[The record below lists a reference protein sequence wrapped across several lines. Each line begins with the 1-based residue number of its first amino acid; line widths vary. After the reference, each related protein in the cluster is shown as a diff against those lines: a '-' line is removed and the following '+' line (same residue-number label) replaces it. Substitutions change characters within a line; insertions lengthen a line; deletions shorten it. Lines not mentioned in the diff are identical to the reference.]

1 MKLKTAFC
9 VLIILAFMGAGSGAF
24 ADAAAASDGAM
35 SLASARELALS
46 RSKALKQALLAVD
59 ASLLEEKGSRYG
71 TLPDASVAVK
81 GAFDYAGAASLSLA
95 DSAAVSATVSVSQTI
110 YDGGENAIL
119 LAIDR
124 LATKSAR
131 QQARAAYFDALLS
144 IDQAYYGVLEAKAAL
159 AAAESDLAA
168 SRAHQDITQAKFDSG
183 MVIMASL
190 MEAQAETASKE
201 TALSQARKSLA
212 VAKSS
217 LKSLTGTDAQPAAID
232 QATYQAAMD
241 RLMGLGEAEMA
252 SLVAALRASASANN
266 PDLAAAS
273 IAVET
278 AAKEI
283 EQAKVGYAPTLAA
296 TWSHTATYSA
306 ASGLDPASSGA
317 LTVALSI
324 PLDFLVTRNAVETKS
339 VGAAKAAL
347 ASQAAADSLE
357 LEIESGIYGLV
368 SSASSVSSSS
378 KALDYAEINYDAKLE
393 LFKLSKA
400 SSSDLSDAQLLVSNS
415 RSALISARYTFLKGL
430 SALRC
435 LVGME
440 AEDLYLGLLR

>member
-1 MKLKTAFC
+1 MKLKTTLW
-9 VLIILAFMGAGSGAF
+9 VLILVAFMGAGSGAF
-24 ADAAAASDGAM
+24 AEAAGTSDGSLRLAAARD
-35 SLASARELALS
+35 LALS
-46 RSKALKQALLAVD
+46 RSKSLKQAMLAVD
-59 ASLLEEKGSRYG
+59 ASLLEEKGAGYAA
-71 TLPDASVAVK
+71 LPSASVAVK

-95 DSAAVSATVSVSQTI
+95 DAAAVSAAVSVSQTI
-110 YDGGENAIL
+110 YDGGANGIL
-119 LAIDR
+119 LAIDK

-131 QQARAAYFDALLS
+131 QEARAAYFAAILTV
-144 IDQAYYGVLEAKAAL
+144 DQAYYGVLEAKAAME
-159 AAAESDLAA
+159 AALSDLAA

-183 MVIMASL
+183 MVIKASL

-201 TALSQARKSLA
+201 TALSQARKTLA

-217 LKSLTGTDAQPAAID
+217 LKSITGTDAQPAAID
-232 QATYQAAMD
+232 QATYQRMLD
-241 RLMGLGEAEMA
+241 RLMGLGEAETA
-252 SLVAALRASASANN
+252 ALVAALRSSAAVNN
-266 PDLAAAS
+266 PDIAAAS

-296 TWSHTATYSA
+296 TWSHAASYSA
-306 ASGLDPASSGA
+306 AAGLDLASGGS

-324 PLDFLVTRNAVETKS
+324 PLDYLSTRNAVESKS
-339 VGAAKAAL
+339 VGTAKAGL
-347 ASQAAADSLE
+347 ASQAAAESLE
-357 LEIESGIYGLV
+357 LDIESDLYGLV
-368 SSASSVSSSS
+368 SSASSVASSA
-378 KALDYAEINYDAKLE
+378 KALDCAESNYDAKLE

-400 SSSDLSDAQLLVSNS
+400 SSSDLSDAQLLVSSS

-440 AEDLYLGLLR
+440 AEDLYLNMLR

>member
-1 MKLKTAFC
+1 
-9 VLIILAFMGAGSGAF
+9 MGAGSGAF
-24 ADAAAASDGAM
+24 AEAAGTSDGSLRLAAARD
-35 SLASARELALS
+35 LALS
-46 RSKALKQALLAVD
+46 RSKSLKQAMLAVD
-59 ASLLEEKGSRYG
+59 ASLLEEKGAGYAA
-71 TLPDASVAVK
+71 LPSASVAVK

-95 DSAAVSATVSVSQTI
+95 DAAAVSAAVSVSQTI
-110 YDGGENAIL
+110 YDGGANGIL
-119 LAIDR
+119 LAIDK

-131 QQARAAYFDALLS
+131 QEARAAYFAAILTV
-144 IDQAYYGVLEAKAAL
+144 DQAYYGVLEAKAAME
-159 AAAESDLAA
+159 AALSDLAA

-183 MVIMASL
+183 MVIKASL

-201 TALSQARKSLA
+201 TALSQARKTLA

-217 LKSLTGTDAQPAAID
+217 LKSITGTDAQPAAID
-232 QATYQAAMD
+232 QATYQRMLD
-241 RLMGLGEAEMA
+241 RLMGLGEAETA
-252 SLVAALRASASANN
+252 ALVAALRSSAAVNN
-266 PDLAAAS
+266 PDIAAAS

-296 TWSHTATYSA
+296 TWSHAASYSA
-306 ASGLDPASSGA
+306 AAGLDLASGGS

-324 PLDFLVTRNAVETKS
+324 PLDYLSTRNAVESKS
-339 VGAAKAAL
+339 VGTAKAGL
-347 ASQAAADSLE
+347 ASQAAAESLE
-357 LEIESGIYGLV
+357 LDIESDLYGLV
-368 SSASSVSSSS
+368 SSASSVASSA
-378 KALDYAEINYDAKLE
+378 KALDCAESNYDAKLE

-400 SSSDLSDAQLLVSNS
+400 SSSDLSDAQLLVSSS

-440 AEDLYLGLLR
+440 AEDLYLNMLR

>member
-1 MKLKTAFC
+1 
-9 VLIILAFMGAGSGAF
+9 MGAGSGAF
-24 ADAAAASDGAM
+24 AEAAGTSDGSLSLAAARD
-35 SLASARELALS
+35 LALS
-46 RSKALKQALLAVD
+46 RSKSLKQAMLAVD
-59 ASLLEEKGSRYG
+59 ASLLEEKGAGYAA
-71 TLPDASVAVK
+71 LPSASVAVK

-95 DSAAVSATVSVSQTI
+95 DAAAVSAAVSVSQTI
-110 YDGGENAIL
+110 YDGGANAIL
-119 LAIDR
+119 LAIDK

-131 QQARAAYFDALLS
+131 QEARAAYFAALLS
-144 IDQAYYGVLEAKAAL
+144 VDQAYYGVLEANAAMEAAL
-159 AAAESDLAA
+159 SDLAA

-183 MVIMASL
+183 MVIKASL

-217 LKSLTGTDAQPAAID
+217 LKSITGTDAQPAAID
-232 QATYQAAMD
+232 QASYQRMLD
-241 RLMGLGEAEMA
+241 RLMGLGETETAA
-252 SLVAALRASASANN
+252 LVAALRSSAAVNN
-266 PDLAAAS
+266 PDVAAAS

-296 TWSHTATYSA
+296 TWSHAASYSA
-306 ASGLDPASSGA
+306 AAGLDLASGGS

-324 PLDFLVTRNAVETKS
+324 PLDYLSTRNAVEAKS
-339 VGAAKAAL
+339 VGAAKAGL
-347 ASQAAADSLE
+347 ASQAAAESLE
-357 LEIESGIYGLV
+357 LDIESDLYGLV
-368 SSASSVSSSS
+368 SSASSVASSA
-378 KALDYAEINYDAKLE
+378 KALDCAESNYDAKLE

-400 SSSDLSDAQLLVSNS
+400 SSSDLSDAQLLVSSS

-430 SALRC
+430 STLRC

-440 AEDLYLGLLR
+440 AEDLYLNMLR

>member
-1 MKLKTAFC
+1 
-9 VLIILAFMGAGSGAF
+9 MGAGSGAF
-24 ADAAAASDGAM
+24 AEAAGTSDGSLRLAAARD
-35 SLASARELALS
+35 LALS
-46 RSKALKQALLAVD
+46 RSKSLKQAMLAVD
-59 ASLLEEKGSRYG
+59 ASLLEEKGAGYAA
-71 TLPDASVAVK
+71 LPSASVAVK

-95 DSAAVSATVSVSQTI
+95 DAAAVSAAVSVSQTI
-110 YDGGENAIL
+110 YDGGANGIL
-119 LAIDR
+119 LAIDK

-131 QQARAAYFDALLS
+131 QEARAAYFAAILTV
-144 IDQAYYGVLEAKAAL
+144 DQAYYGVLEAKAAME
-159 AAAESDLAA
+159 AALSDLAA

-183 MVIMASL
+183 MVIKASL

-201 TALSQARKSLA
+201 TALSQARKTLA

-217 LKSLTGTDAQPAAID
+217 LKSITGTDAQPAAID
-232 QATYQAAMD
+232 QATYQRMLD
-241 RLMGLGEAEMA
+241 RLMGLGEAETA
-252 SLVAALRASASANN
+252 ALVAALRSSAAVNN
-266 PDLAAAS
+266 PDIAAAS

-296 TWSHTATYSA
+296 TWSHAASYSA
-306 ASGLDPASSGA
+306 AAGLDLASGGS

-324 PLDFLVTRNAVETKS
+324 PLDYLSTRNAVESKS
-339 VGAAKAAL
+339 VGTAKAGL
-347 ASQAAADSLE
+347 ASQAAAESLE
-357 LEIESGIYGLV
+357 LDIESDLYGLV
-368 SSASSVSSSS
+368 SSASSVASSA
-378 KALDYAEINYDAKLE
+378 KALDCAESNYAAKLE

-400 SSSDLSDAQLLVSNS
+400 SSSDLSDAQLLVSSS

-440 AEDLYLGLLR
+440 AEDLYLNLLR

>member
-1 MKLKTAFC
+1 MKLKTTLC
-9 VLIILAFMGAGSGAF
+9 VLILVAFMGAGSGAF
-24 ADAAAASDGAM
+24 AEAAGTSDGSLSLAAARD
-35 SLASARELALS
+35 LALS
-46 RSKALKQALLAVD
+46 RSKSLKQAMLAVD
-59 ASLLEEKGSRYG
+59 ASLLEEKGAGYAA
-71 TLPDASVAVK
+71 LPSASVAVK

-95 DSAAVSATVSVSQTI
+95 DAAAVSAAVSVSQTI
-110 YDGGENAIL
+110 YDGGANAIL
-119 LAIDR
+119 LAIDK

-131 QQARAAYFDALLS
+131 QEARAAYFAAILS
-144 IDQAYYGVLEAKAAL
+144 VDQAYYGVLEANAAMEAAL
-159 AAAESDLAA
+159 SDLAA

-183 MVIMASL
+183 MVIKASL

-217 LKSLTGTDAQPAAID
+217 LKSITGTDAQPAAID
-232 QATYQAAMD
+232 QASYQRMLD
-241 RLMGLGEAEMA
+241 RLMGPGETETAA
-252 SLVAALRASASANN
+252 LVAALRSSAAVNN
-266 PDLAAAS
+266 PDVAAAS

-296 TWSHTATYSA
+296 TWSHAASYSA
-306 ASGLDPASSGA
+306 AAGLDLASGGA

-324 PLDFLVTRNAVETKS
+324 PLDYLATRNAVEAKS
-339 VGAAKAAL
+339 VGAAQAGL
-347 ASQAAADSLE
+347 ASQAAAESLE
-357 LEIESGIYGLV
+357 LDIESDLYGLV
-368 SSASSVSSSS
+368 SSASSVASSA
-378 KALDYAEINYDAKLE
+378 KALDCAESNYDAKLE

-400 SSSDLSDAQLLVSNS
+400 SSSDLSDAQLLVSSS

-440 AEDLYLGLLR
+440 AEDLYLNMLR